1 VPGDVGCHR
10 NHNDCLCGLY
20 GTGKILED
28 RGCGMKKDFSMLSDY
43 AEELFAAGF
52 SQKKVYEHIL
62 MEFYGTPYI
71 YGRQSPDG
79 SDCSGSVCSAMSLA
93 TGKNVRVTADT
104 LFKDFFT
111 EDVKIFNKESFLY
124 AAFFLDENG
133 KAVHVSG
140 WSLGMFMNVS
150 RREPGQKGNWRTEA
164 ELRRLYPHLLMI
176 KRGMKI

>member
-1 VPGDVGCHR
+1 MR
-10 NHNDCLCGLY
+10 K
-20 GTGKILED
+20 TMAQLEE
-28 RGCGMKKDFSMLSDY
+28 Y
-43 AEELFAAGF
+43 ADELFRSGFCAAD
-52 SQKKVYEHIL
+52 VYKHIL
-62 MEFYGTPYI
+62 MEFYGTPYVW
-71 YGRQSPDG
+71 GGSSPQG

-93 TGKNVRVTADT
+93 TGKNVRVTADV
-104 LFKDFFT
+104 LFRNFFT
-111 EDVKIFNKESFLY
+111 EDAKIFYKERFLY

-150 RREPGQKGNWRTEA
+150 RSEPGQKGNWRTEA

>member
-1 VPGDVGCHR
+1 
-10 NHNDCLCGLY
+10 
-20 GTGKILED
+20 
-28 RGCGMKKDFSMLSDY
+28 MKKNFEQLKEF
-43 AEELFAAGF
+43 AGELFQNGF
-52 SQKKVYEHIL
+52 SAADVYTHIL
-62 MEFYGTPYI
+62 MEFYRTPYI
-71 YGRQSPDG
+71 YGGQSPDG

-93 TGKNVRVTADT
+93 TRKNIRVTADT

-111 EDVKIFNKESFLY
+111 EDGKIFNKESFLY

-150 RREPGQKGNWRTEA
+150 RREPEQRGNWRTEA

>member
-1 VPGDVGCHR
+1 
-10 NHNDCLCGLY
+10 
-20 GTGKILED
+20 
-28 RGCGMKKDFSMLSDY
+28 MKKNFEQLKEF
-43 AEELFAAGF
+43 AGELFQNGF
-52 SQKKVYEHIL
+52 SAADVYTYIL
-62 MEFYGTPYI
+62 MEFYGTPYVW
-71 YGRQSPDG
+71 GGSSPQG

-93 TGKNVRVTADT
+93 TRKNIRVTADT

-111 EDVKIFNKESFLY
+111 EDIKIFNKESFLY
-124 AAFFLDENG
+124 AAFFLDENE